1 MSDMLS
7 YAIGLV
13 GMWIVCDGIISIRL
27 YLKAKDETGK
37 KTQNWKYDHSIRLA
51 RICCGI
57 FLMIAGALA
66 AKINE
71 KNKGS
76 KRAIQFEKTT
86 GDERARCSE

>member
-1 MSDMLS
+1 MIENQPTHPGMLS

-13 GMWIVCDGIISIRL
+13 GVWIVCDGFISIRL

-51 RICCGI
+51 RIGCGI

-66 AKINE
+66 
-71 KNKGS
+71 G
-76 KRAIQFEKTT
+76 KRKEEPK
-86 GDERARCSE
+86 

>member
-1 MSDMLS
+1 MSDMLR

-71 KNKGS
+71 PSSLRKPRATSEPSAAS
-76 KRAIQFEKTT
+76 KP
-86 GDERARCSE
+86 

>member
-37 KTQNWKYDHSIRLA
+37 RAQSWKHDHSIRLA
-51 RICCGI
+51 RIGCGI
-57 FLMIAGALA
+57 FLIIAGALT
-66 AKINE
+66 
-71 KNKGS
+71 G
-76 KRAIQFEKTT
+76 KRKEEPK
-86 GDERARCSE
+86 